1 MVQGR
6 FSLELPKI
14 QELGSTITFT
24 SITVTVIIVGEG
36 ARPLFRAAAVKPQT
50 GIGALRRLADYAL
63 SRVADR
69 SR

>member
-14 QELGSTITFT
+14 QEIEISITFT
-24 SITVTVIIVGEG
+24 GITVIIVGEG
-36 ARPLFRAAAVKPQT
+36 ARPLSRAAAVKPQT